1 MEILKKTAAFRVQ
14 KQVEGRPAE
23 EVTQLSL
30 SGVPALP
37 ELWSPYTHLTH
48 LLLICMK
55 PKLVS
60 LDILDLNKLQALR
73 LLDVSDNAVA
83 VTSPPP
89 AVPSLVRLLMPNNQV
104 SSLEEVSRLAQSFPN
119 LEVLDVVDNDVDTP
133 AHFASV
139 FGAFPKLVALN
150 SRTRD
155 GTEVVVEDSDET
167 DSDEEFEDSS
177 DEESDDEVGQT
188 GSSGST
194 GSETEEESEGD
205 AEPTAKRTRTE
216 DEKDG

>member
-1 MEILKKTAAFRVQ
+1 MEILKKTAALRVQ
-14 KQVEGRPAE
+14 KQTEGRPAE

-30 SGVPALP
+30 SGVPVLP

-60 LDILDLNKLQALR
+60 LDMVGLHQLQALR

-83 VTSPPP
+83 VASAPP
-89 AVPSLVRLLMPNNQV
+89 AVPSLARLLMPNNLV

-119 LEVLDVVDNDVDTP
+119 LEVLDVADNDVDTP

-139 FGAFPKLVALN
+139 FESFPKLVALN

-155 GTEVVVEDSDET
+155 GTEVVVEDSDESY
-167 DSDEEFEDSS
+167 SDEEYEESS
-177 DEESDDEVGQT
+177 DEEGQ
-188 GSSGST
+188 SAST
-194 GSETEEESEGD
+194 GGSDSESGEESESD
-205 AEPTAKRTRTE
+205 AELPAKRARTG
-216 DEKDG
+216 DDRDA

>member
-1 MEILKKTAAFRVQ
+1 MEILKKTAALRVH
-14 KQVEGRPAE
+14 KQTEGRPAE

-30 SGVPALP
+30 SGVPVLP

-60 LDILDLNKLQALR
+60 LDMVGLDQLQALR

-83 VTSPPP
+83 VASAPPT
-89 AVPSLVRLLMPNNQV
+89 VPSLARLLMPNNLV

-119 LEVLDVVDNDVDTP
+119 LEVLDVADNDVDTP

-139 FGAFPKLVALN
+139 FESFPKLVALN

-155 GTEVVVEDSDET
+155 GTEVVVEDSDES
-167 DSDEEFEDSS
+167 DSDEEYEESR
-177 DEESDDEVGQT
+177 DEEGQ
-188 GSSGST
+188 SAST
-194 GSETEEESEGD
+194 GGSDSESGEESESD
-205 AEPTAKRTRTE
+205 AEPPAKRTRIE
-216 DEKDG
+216 DDRDA